1 MTKRKKEK
9 KQGAADNVER
19 MRRSRNDRKVLTR
32 RDVTRDV
39 RRAKSRGG
47 QANKIVISPK
57 ERKEKKRKKRKEKK
71 ERKKGRTKEKRRNT
85 WDNYSDIPEKNVRGI

>member
-57 ERKEKKRKKRKEKK
+57 ERKEKKEKKRKERKK
-71 ERKKGRTKEKRRNT
+71 ERENERKEK
-85 WDNYSDIPEKNVRGI
+85 KHVG